1 MSNVRTYR
9 TRKQV
14 YGRVGA
20 TDPETTFDNSAR
32 SQAFEPN
39 PWRSSRVVDA
49 LSSHP
54 QIDPDDGA
62 WIAPTTV
69 AVFLS

>member
-14 YGRVGA
+14 YGKVGA
-20 TDPETTFDNSAR
+20 TDPEETLNNSTR
-32 SQAFEPN
+32 SQASDLN
-39 PWRSSRVVDA
+39 PWRSSRAVDA
-49 LSSHP
+49 LASHP
-54 QIDPDDGA
+54 QMDSDDGA

>member
-1 MSNVRTYR
+1 MSNVRMYR

-20 TDPETTFDNSAR
+20 TDPEATLNNSTR
-32 SQAFEPN
+32 SQASNLN

-54 QIDPDDGA
+54 QMDSDDGA